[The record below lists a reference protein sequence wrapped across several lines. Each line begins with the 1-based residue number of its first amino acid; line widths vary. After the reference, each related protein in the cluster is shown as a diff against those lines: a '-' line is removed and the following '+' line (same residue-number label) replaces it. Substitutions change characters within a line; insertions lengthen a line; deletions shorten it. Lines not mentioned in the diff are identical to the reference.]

1 MILVFGTHVYNENIS
16 SNFFHAFK
24 ILIFFFFLFLGG
36 GGVQGVKNDP

>member
-24 ILIFFFFLFLGG
+24 ILIFFFIFR
-36 GGVQGVKNDP
+36 GGVGTRGKK